1 MVVFV
6 SVQHFV
12 ISIRLERPQSLR
24 KEEGITI
31 QGRGGDSPPASVV
44 RRQVPSAGKQTQSH
58 RPKDWVLHDVS
69 EYVSWQHTAWQHAS
83 PVTITFIPTQE
94 QISFVS
100 YTETSASE

>member
-12 ISIRLERPQSLR
+12 ISGRLERPQSLR

-31 QGRGGDSPPASVV
+31 QGRGGDPPPASVV

-58 RPKDWVLHDVS
+58 RLRLGASWSVRIGPGSMLH
-69 EYVSWQHTAWQHAS
+69 Q
-83 PVTITFIPTQE
+83 
-94 QISFVS
+94 
-100 YTETSASE
+100 